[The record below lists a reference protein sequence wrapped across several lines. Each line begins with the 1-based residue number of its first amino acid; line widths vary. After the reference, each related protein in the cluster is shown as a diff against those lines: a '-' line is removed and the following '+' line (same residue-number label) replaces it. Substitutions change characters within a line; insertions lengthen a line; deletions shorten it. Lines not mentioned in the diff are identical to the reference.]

1 MLFCCAVPATAML
14 EVERELVAES
24 GESSIWPA
32 SEDLDVA
39 QVFSKKSSAIF
50 VLIII
55 CIFCVVFVNRWAGH
69 DGW

>member
-1 MLFCCAVPATAML
+1 M
-14 EVERELVAES
+14 AES
-24 GESSIWPA
+24 GASSSWPA
-32 SEDLDVA
+32 SEDPDVA